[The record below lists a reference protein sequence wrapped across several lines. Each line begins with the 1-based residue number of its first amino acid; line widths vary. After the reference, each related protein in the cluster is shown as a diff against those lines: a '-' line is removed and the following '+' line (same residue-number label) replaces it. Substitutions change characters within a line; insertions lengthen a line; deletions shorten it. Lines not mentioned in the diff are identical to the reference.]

1 MLLQHVPA
9 DTGAWAGTKAQLG
22 RNTGC
27 YSLEWQAGKATGA
40 HRGGLVPAGQSVA
53 WHAPGCA
60 RVAARPQAQVQR
72 RAPANTPDLRHHI
85 NDIFIAIY
93 CDFMLN
99 LSYTIYVICPI
110 LLFSVYLYLIVH
122 LIYLYLIV

>member
-1 MLLQHVPA
+1 
-9 DTGAWAGTKAQLG
+9 
-22 RNTGC
+22 
-27 YSLEWQAGKATGA
+27 
-40 HRGGLVPAGQSVA
+40 VA
-53 WHAPGCA
+53 WQHAPGCA
-60 RVAARPQAQVQR
+60 RAAARPQARVQR